1 MAHPPPIAGGA
12 GPPVA
17 GPPPPVPPPVA
28 PTVFYRDFYG
38 DASKDPFTGNY
49 NAVLQ
54 HYVIGARPLTPAD
67 LRTMVANARVQ
78 SSPTAF
84 VLQHDDDKLLHIYL
98 QLERFEPRMGM
109 AATPWDGQMHASK
122 GELRYNNQQTVV
134 FPDAAFTQTNQ
145 MRLPTAAAVDAALG
159 VDADPNISLG
169 PFNAGDADTELVRLR
184 HTCFVPAPYASLFLT
199 KPLTPRE
206 AWETVVAQINTDG
219 IEIDCAP
226 LIAFLRASL
235 TVDAGGDTG
244 IQHAPPIIPFSDAIL
259 DERRRRILEGDFPV
273 LNPALAIVQNNQIAT
288 QLGEVVDQFKE
299 SRRDATARAAA
310 KTNKPP
316 QDYLGPVGTTRL
328 LRYCNVATPGQFPVF
343 WHQIARSPKAQHLSI
358 LQWELTRVKNDI
370 GEPDLEFTATAPL
383 LENVKSLQWEMSN
396 NDSIHTGLNN
406 FLLSDEVMQDAIG
419 STALYELMHGEGAA
433 PSLADAQSL
442 LRAKA
447 SAPRM
452 IYQSR
457 QQTRRFEVLLRVI
470 LGPHHELSRALSAY
484 NARVLSSES
493 RLHVLQADHL
503 LLPTMLCK
511 KVAVSSSNWFRNQ
524 TTSPAPLPVPNF
536 CQVFDDIDNEHP
548 WQPVMSP
555 AFLAALR
562 LDTLHHPFSPPP
574 AQTPAPRNPPPPP
587 PNGNPPPPPAT
598 PDVGQRNNNV
608 AFNTALFVTY
618 KDSGTPCRSVRA
630 KINRGDLPPL
640 PMSKVNPTMEMC
652 LGWHTKGM
660 CNSNCSKKDDHVPY
674 TDVEYQPLVQWCTA
688 HWPTSA

>member
-1 MAHPPPIAGGA
+1 MAAPPAAVGA
-12 GPPVA
+12 VLPVA
-17 GPPPPVPPPVA
+17 GPPPVPP
-28 PTVFYRDFYG
+28 TVYYRDLFS
-38 DASKDPFTGNY
+38 DVSKDPFVGNY
-49 NAVLQ
+49 TAVLQ
-54 HYVIGARPLTPAD
+54 HYVVGARPTTPAA
-67 LRTMVANARVQ
+67 LRTTVANARTQHV
-78 SSPTAF
+78 PTAF
-84 VLQHDDDKLLHIYL
+84 LLQHEDDSLLHVYL

-109 AATPWDGQMHASK
+109 APTPWDGQMHASK

-134 FPDAAFTQTNQ
+134 FPDSAFTQTNQ
-145 MRLPTAAAVDAALG
+145 LRLPTQALVDTALG
-159 VDADPNISLG
+159 LDVDPDITLG

-184 HTCFVPAPYASLFLT
+184 HTCFVPAPYVSLFLT

-206 AWETVVAQINTDG
+206 AWETVAAQIVIDG
-219 IEIDCAP
+219 TEVDCAS
-226 LIAFLRASL
+226 LLAFLRASL
-235 TVDAGGDTG
+235 TIDGGGDTG
-244 IQHAPPIIPFSDAIL
+244 IQHAPPIVPFADAIL
-259 DERRRRILEGDFPV
+259 DERRRHILEEDFPV
-273 LNPALAIVQNNQIAT
+273 LNPALNRAQNNQIAT
-288 QLGEVVDQFKE
+288 QLGEVVDQFKI
-299 SRRDATARAAA
+299 SRQEAAARATA

-316 QDYLGPVGTTRL
+316 QDFLGPVGTTRL
-328 LRYCNVATPGQFPVF
+328 LRYCNVVTPAQFPVF

-358 LQWELTRVKNDI
+358 LQWELTRIKNEV

-383 LENVKSLQWEMSN
+383 LETVKSLQWEMSH

-406 FLLSDEVMQDAIG
+406 FLLSDDVMQDAIG

-457 QQTRRFEVLLRVI
+457 QQTRRFKVLMRVI
-470 LGPHHELSRALSAY
+470 LGPHHDLAQALGTY
-484 NARVLSSES
+484 NARILSSES

-511 KVAVSSSNWFRNQ
+511 KVAVASSNWFRNQ

-536 CQVFDDIDNEHP
+536 CQIFEDIDNEQP

-562 LDTLHHPFSPPP
+562 LETLHRPVRPP
-574 AQTPAPRNPPPPP
+574 AAQPLAPAPAI
-587 PNGNPPPPPAT
+587 PPAPAPGIAPPGP

-608 AFNTALFVTY
+608 NFNTALFATY

-630 KINRGDLPPL
+630 KINRGELPPL

-660 CNSNCSKKDDHVPY
+660 CNSNCSKQTDHIPY
-674 TDVEYQPLVQWCTA
+674 TDTEYQPRVQWGTA
-688 HWPTSA
+688 HWPPSP